1 MSDPSIPLQ
10 SSAEVSAIQPAPK
23 IHPDIRPVADHP
35 VVGDSEA
42 MAHADTAL
50 QARLKRPRPRK
61 QNEGWLAIPQFLL
74 SAIVIVMFVVT
85 FVMQAFQIPSASMEK
100 TLMVGDYIMVDKV
113 HYGQGGVW
121 QRMLPYSEIKRG
133 DIIVFRYPV
142 NPSQHF
148 VKRVIALPGDHVRME
163 NKMVWVN
170 GRPLTEHYAVYD
182 SESHSRFPPGV
193 AYEQIS
199 GNWTIQLHSVV
210 QGNEVIVPQNSYFVL
225 GDNRDDSSDS
235 RSWGFV
241 PRENVVGRPWLVYFS
256 VAGTPAGIEK
266 AEAADGKLGGFMFT
280 VRHLWEYVRWDRTMR
295 LIQ

>member
-1 MSDPSIPLQ
+1 MNDPSMPLQ
-10 SSAEVSAIQPAPK
+10 TPGETSAVQPRREATPPLDVDG
-23 IHPDIRPVADHP
+23 HSVAVGLETASQPVPLPQRAAKP
-35 VVGDSEA
+35 G
-42 MAHADTAL
+42 
-50 QARLKRPRPRK
+50 RWRRK
-61 QNEGWLAIPQFLL
+61 SEGWLGLPQFLL
-74 SAIVIVMFVVT
+74 SAIVIVLFVVT

-113 HYGQGGVW
+113 HYGQGGAW
-121 QRMLPYSEIKRG
+121 QHLLPYREIKRG

-148 VKRVIALPGDHVRME
+148 VKRVIALPGDRLRME

-170 GRPLTEHYAVYD
+170 GQQLAEQYAVYD
-182 SESHSRFPPGV
+182 NESHSRFPPGL

-199 GNWTIQLHSVV
+199 GNWTVQLHSVV
-210 QGNEVIVPQNSYFVL
+210 QGNEVIVPENSYFVL

-241 PRENVVGRPWLVYFS
+241 PRENVVGRPWLIYFS

-266 AEAADGKLGGFMFT
+266 AEASDGKLGSLMFT
-280 VRHLWEYVRWDRTMR
+280 VRHLWEYVRWNRTMR
-295 LIQ
+295 LVQ